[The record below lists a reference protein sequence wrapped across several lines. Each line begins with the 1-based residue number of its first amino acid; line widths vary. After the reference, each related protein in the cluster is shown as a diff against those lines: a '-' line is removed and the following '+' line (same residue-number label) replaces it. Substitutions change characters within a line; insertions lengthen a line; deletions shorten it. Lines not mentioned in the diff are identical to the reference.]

1 MATIMLVRIVD
12 GLGDGS
18 VGKVP
23 PMKAQGPEFKSPAHM
38 LKKKAGMAASASKG
52 QRQAGLWNSLL
63 IHSIPNSKIQA

>member
-18 VGKVP
+18 VGKV

-52 QRQAGLWNSLL
+52 QRQAGLLNSLL